1 MQEPEQRPKGSEA
14 ERRSREGA
22 AASLSRHLT
31 EHHLTDEKGAGSEAG
46 LVAWAKPRSPEDS
59 SPREWDG
66 QLGKG
71 AVRCFREQSHHPRV
85 EAELPEN

>member
-22 AASLSRHLT
+22 AASLSS
-31 EHHLTDEKGAGSEAG
+31 TDEKGAGSEAG

-59 SPREWDG
+59 SPSERDR